1 MKGNTPDFILEH
13 FITFCFNVT
22 AITPAWRSW
31 NLTVMAIQHYH
42 TQGCSQLST
51 TEYKLGKNPAINY
64 NDQLTVC
71 HFTVCRSYIDITA
84 STIIYNE

>member
-1 MKGNTPDFILEH
+1 MKGNTPDFILEYL
-13 FITFCFNVT
+13 IAFCFDVT
-22 AITPAWRSW
+22 VITPVWRSW
-31 NLTVMAIQHYH
+31 NLTVMAIQLYYPQSC
-42 TQGCSQLST
+42 T
-51 TEYKLGKNPAINY
+51 KLCRNPAINY

>member
-13 FITFCFNVT
+13 FIAFCFNVT
-22 AITPAWRSW
+22 AITSVWRSS
-31 NLTVMAIQHYH
+31 NLTVMAIQHCYP
-42 TQGCSQLST
+42 QGCT
-51 TEYKLGKNPAINY
+51 KLGRNPAIND

-84 STIIYNE
+84 STMIHNE